1 VRALVIQH
9 EEDAPGGHVSAWLA
23 ERGVDEDVF
32 MITADGRVADPRGY
46 DLVVSLGSECSAYDD
61 ALPWVAREA
70 SLLREAFD
78 ADVPVLGICFGSQIL
93 ARALGGR
100 ALPADRTEI
109 GWVPI
114 RSDDPD
120 LIGEGPW
127 FQWHHDTFI
136 PPPGAEL
143 LAASSAAP
151 QAYTIGRS
159 LGVQFHPEV
168 TIPIVAEW
176 VALGG
181 DDLARHGVDGA
192 RLMAETHAREAEN
205 RLGAWRLLDAFLE
218 RVAAIA

>member
-9 EEDAPGGHVSAWLA
+9 EEDAPGGHVSDWLSD
-23 ERGVDEDVF
+23 RGVDEDVF
-32 MITADGRVADPRGY
+32 MITADGRDADARSY
-46 DLVVSLGSECSAYDD
+46 DLVVSLGSERSAYDD

-70 SLLREAFD
+70 ALLRDAFS

-93 ARALGGR
+93 ARALGGQ
-100 ALPADRTEI
+100 ALPAERTEI
-109 GWVPI
+109 GWVGV
-114 RSDDPD
+114 RSDDPE
-120 LIGEGPW
+120 LIGQGPW
-127 FQWHHDTFI
+127 FQWHHDTFT
-136 PPPGAEL
+136 PPPGAAL
-143 LAASSAAP
+143 LAASPAAP

-181 DDLARHGVDGA
+181 DDLARHGVDPA
-192 RLMAETHAREAEN
+192 RLMDETREREAEN
-205 RLGAWRLLDAFLE
+205 RSRAWRLLDAFVE

>member
-9 EEDAPGGHVSAWLA
+9 EEDAPGGHVSDWLS
-23 ERGVDEDVF
+23 ERGIDEDVYL
-32 MITADGRVADPRGY
+32 ISADGREANPRDY

-61 ALPWVAREA
+61 GLSWLAGEA
-70 SLLREAFD
+70 ALLRDAFD

-100 ALPADRTEI
+100 ALPAEHTEI
-109 GWVPI
+109 GWVGI
-114 RSDDPD
+114 RSDDPE

-127 FQWHHDTFI
+127 FQWHHDTFT

-143 LAASSAAP
+143 LAASAAAP
-151 QAYTIGRS
+151 QAFTIGRS

-181 DDLARHGVDGA
+181 DDLARHGVDPD
-192 RLMAETHAREAEN
+192 RLMDETRSRAEEN
-205 RLGAWRLLDAFLE
+205 RVRAWRLLDAFVE
-218 RVAAIA
+218 RAAVIA